1 MLTVTDLANSNFHKG
16 ILLCLPQP
24 LLFRELKVQKVHVD
38 LRAPG
43 EKRYKSSGFFFVLFF
58 LDLDDLRR
66 KTTVM
71 ALFAFRAVF
80 K

>member
-1 MLTVTDLANSNFHKG
+1 MLTSTIVIQGAEGAKG
-16 ILLCLPQP
+16 ARGSQGT
-24 LLFRELKVQKVHVD
+24 RGEKVQIIW
-38 LRAPG
+38 
-43 EKRYKSSGFFFVLFF
+43 FFFLSFFF

>member
-1 MLTVTDLANSNFHKG
+1 M
-16 ILLCLPQP
+16 
-24 LLFRELKVQKVHVD
+24 QKVHVD

-43 EKRYKSSGFFFVLFF
+43 EKRYKSSGVFFLSFFFS
-58 LDLDDLRR
+58 DLDDLRR

>member
-1 MLTVTDLANSNFHKG
+1 MLTSTIVIQGAEGAKG
-16 ILLCLPQP
+16 ARGSQGT
-24 LLFRELKVQKVHVD
+24 RGEKVQIIWV
-38 LRAPG
+38 
-43 EKRYKSSGFFFVLFF
+43 FFFFCP
-58 LDLDDLRR
+58 LDLDDVRR